1 MSFVDMVDVIE
12 VTDLYNAVYLNPVN
26 KYQLQVTNY

>member
-12 VTDLYNAVYLNPVN
+12 VTDLYNAVYLNLVN

>member
-1 MSFVDMVDVIE
+1 MSFVDMVDVIV